1 MPPTAIHTHTY
12 TLFVMLSAKNTHTLQ
27 CCHLTIFLLD
37 SMRQK
42 LYESAGIILNVDVG
56 MIHGKFVILVR
67 DVSIYQTSIR
77 LFGHKTVIR
86 PSSLRRNRNYVLF
99 YQTWIWG
106 ALTCKNIVIFSKFW
120 LLFPRFP
127 TYNFPNSSQLLC
139 PYLIETVTREDCPQK

>member
-1 MPPTAIHTHTY
+1 MPPPCTKYAPNPIETHTY
-12 TLFVMLSAKNTHTLQ
+12 TLCFMLSAKNTHTQ
-27 CCHLTIFLLD
+27 QRCHLTLFLLD

-106 ALTCKNIVIFSKFW
+106 ALTCKNIVIFSK
-120 LLFPRFP
+120 
-127 TYNFPNSSQLLC
+127 C
-139 PYLIETVTREDCPQK
+139 